1 MTVIATAGHVDH
13 GKSSLVQA
21 LTGTDPDRWEEE
33 KRRGMTIDLGFA
45 HTVLPSGAVASFI
58 DVPGHIRFLRNMLAG
73 VGAIDACVLV
83 VDAKEGWMPQTE
95 EHFQILKLLGVANG
109 VVALTKIDLID
120 GDLENIRRREIAEH
134 TSESFL
140 ADAEIVATSV
150 TTKLGLDKLRGV
162 LDQLMTQTSSR
173 TSSLASSSASS
184 LVNSLASQR
193 PRLWIDRAFTTKGAG
208 TVVTGTLIDGS
219 IQVGDELVVVRN
231 QQKVRVREIQQHE
244 QTVTKLDRSHRCAL
258 NIVGISHEE
267 ISRGDAL
274 VNLKQWKPTA
284 MFDASLRIVPGL
296 KHRVTR
302 RGSYSVYIGAG
313 EFSAKIR
320 LIGTRELNADEQG
333 YVRIAIDSS
342 LALMPGDRYILR
354 ESGRQETIGGG
365 EVLDIHP
372 ILRVSRAKPDR
383 SLDRLIAEH
392 GWITVGEFELLTAQ
406 RMPAVVGEWLTTPA
420 LYDALRKNLAMQL
433 AKNPDGIEISRLKSH
448 EQAVVATLPEVVI
461 EMGRA
466 RIKGANSIA
475 DHPYAGLFAHAG
487 VTPPDT
493 KTLDRNIVRQL
504 VQRGLLVDVDGTV
517 FHITALET
525 ARLKV
530 IEILNQNPNG
540 FTVSQF
546 REYLGITRKH
556 AVPLLEALDSR
567 GITKRLDDLRVGGAR
582 LAS

>member
-150 TTKLGLDKLRGV
+150 TTKLGLDKLCV
-162 LDQLMTQTSSR
+162 ALDQLMTQTSSR
-173 TSSLASSSASS
+173 ISSLASSSASS
-184 LVNSLASQR
+184 SANSLASQR

-267 ISRGDAL
+267 ISRGDAI
-274 VNLKQWKPTA
+274 VNLKQWKPTT

-333 YVRIAIDSS
+333 CVRIAIDSS

-433 AKNPDGIEISRLKSH
+433 AKNPDGIEVSRLKSH

-504 VQRGLLVDVDGTV
+504 VQRGLLVDVSGTV

>member
-13 GKSSLVQA
+13 GKSSLVRA

-45 HTVLPSGAVASFI
+45 ATVLPSGAVASFI

-73 VGAIDACVLV
+73 VGAIDGCVLV

-95 EHFQILKLLGVANG
+95 EHFQILKLLGVACG

-120 GDLENIRRREIAEH
+120 EALENIRRREIAEH
-134 TSESFL
+134 TSGSFL
-140 ADAEIVATSV
+140 ANSEIIATSV
-150 TTKLGLDKLRGV
+150 TTQLGLDKLRSA
-162 LDQLMTQTSSR
+162 LDQLIARTTLV
-173 TSSLASSSASS
+173 TSSLAS
-184 LVNSLASQR
+184 SLASQR

-219 IQVGDELVVVRN
+219 LQVGDELVVVRN
-231 QQKVRVREIQQHE
+231 QQKVRIREIQQHE

-258 NIVGISHEE
+258 NLVGISHEE

-274 VNLKQWKPTA
+274 VNVKQWKPTA
-284 MFDASLRIVPGL
+284 MFDASLRIVPSL

-320 LIGTRELNADEQG
+320 LIGVRELNADEQG
-333 YVRIAIDSS
+333 CVRIAIDSS
-342 LALMPGDRYILR
+342 LALKPGDRYILR

-383 SLDRLIAEH
+383 SLERLIAEH
-392 GWITVGEFELLTAQ
+392 GWITVSDFELLTAQ
-406 RMPAVVGEWLTTPA
+406 RLPAVVGEWLTSPA
-420 LYDALRKNLAMQL
+420 LYDRLRKDLAMQL
-433 AKNPDGIEISRLKSH
+433 SKNPDGVEVSRLKTH
-448 EQAVVATLPEVVI
+448 EQAVVATLPEVII

-466 RIKGANSIA
+466 RIKGANSIS

-517 FHITALET
+517 FHITAIET

-546 REYLGITRKH
+546 REHLGITRKH

>member
-73 VGAIDACVLV
+73 VGVIDACVLV

-120 GDLENIRRREIAEH
+120 GALGNIRLREIAEH

-140 ADAEIVATSV
+140 ANAEIVATSV
-150 TTKLGLDKLRGV
+150 TKQLGLDKLRSA
-162 LDQLMTQTSSR
+162 LDQLIARTTLA
-173 TSSLASSSASS
+173 TSSLDSSP
-184 LVNSLASQR
+184 ASQR

-258 NIVGISHEE
+258 NLAGISHEE

-274 VNLKQWKPTA
+274 VNIKQWKPTA

-296 KHRVTR
+296 KHKVTR

-320 LIGTRELNADEQG
+320 LIGARELNADEQG
-333 YVRIAIDSS
+333 CVRIAIDSS

-392 GWITVGEFELLTAQ
+392 GWITVGDFELLTAQ

-420 LYDALRKNLAMQL
+420 LYDALRKDLAMQL
-433 AKNPDGIEISRLKSH
+433 AKNPDGIEVSRLKLH

-466 RIKGANSIA
+466 RIKGANSIV

-567 GITKRLDDLRVGGAR
+567 AITKRSDDLRVGGAR
-582 LAS
+582 LVN

>member
-13 GKSSLVQA
+13 GKSSLVRA

-45 HTVLPSGAVASFI
+45 STVLPSGAVASFI

-95 EHFQILKLLGVANG
+95 EHFQILKLLGVACG

-120 GDLENIRRREIAEH
+120 EDLENIRRREIVEH
-134 TSESFL
+134 TSGSFL
-140 ADAEIVATSV
+140 ANSEIIATSV
-150 TTKLGLDKLRGV
+150 TTQVGLNKFRTA
-162 LDQLMTQTSSR
+162 LDELV
-173 TSSLASSSASS
+173 ASDPLKNNLIASH
-184 LVNSLASQR
+184 R
-193 PRLWIDRAFTTKGAG
+193 PRLWIDRSFTAKGAG

-219 IQVGDELVVVRN
+219 LHVGDELVVVRT
-231 QQKVRVREIQQHE
+231 QQTVRIREIQQHE
-244 QTVTKLDRSHRCAL
+244 KAITTLDDGNRCAL
-258 NIVGISHEE
+258 NLVGISHEE

-274 VNLKQWKPTA
+274 VNVKQWKPTA
-284 MFDASLRIVPGL
+284 MFDASLRIVPSL

-320 LIGTRELNADEQG
+320 LIGVRELNADEQG
-333 YVRIAIDSS
+333 CVRIAINSS
-342 LALMPGDRYILR
+342 LALKPGDRYILR

-383 SLDRLIAEH
+383 SLERLIAEH
-392 GWITVGEFELLTAQ
+392 GWITVSDFELLTAQ
-406 RMPAVVGEWLTTPA
+406 RLPAVVGEWLTIPE
-420 LYDALRKNLAMQL
+420 LYDTLRKDLALQL
-433 AKNPDGIEISRLKSH
+433 SKNSDGIEVSRLKTH

-466 RIKGANSIA
+466 RIKGANSIS

-493 KTLDRNIVRQL
+493 KNLDRNIVRQL
-504 VQRGLLVDVDGTV
+504 VHRGLLVDVDGTV
-517 FHITALET
+517 FHITAIET

-530 IEILNQNPNG
+530 IEILNQSPNG

-567 GITKRLDDLRVGGAR
+567 GVTKRLDDLRVGGAR

>member
-120 GDLENIRRREIAEH
+120 GDLENIRLREIAKH

-140 ADAEIVATSV
+140 ANAEIIATSV
-150 TTKLGLDKLRGV
+150 TKQLGLDKLRSA

-173 TSSLASSSASS
+173 TSSPASSP
-184 LVNSLASQR
+184 ASQR

-258 NIVGISHEE
+258 NLAGISHEE

-274 VNLKQWKPTA
+274 VNIKQWKPTA

-296 KHRVTR
+296 KHKVTR

-320 LIGTRELNADEQG
+320 LIGARELNADEQG
-333 YVRIAIDSS
+333 CVRIAIDSS

-392 GWITVGEFELLTAQ
+392 GWITVGDFELLTAQ

-420 LYDALRKNLAMQL
+420 LYDALRKDLAMQL
-433 AKNPDGIEISRLKSH
+433 AKNPDGIEVSRLKLH

-466 RIKGANSIA
+466 RIKGANSIV

-493 KTLDRNIVRQL
+493 KTLDRNIIRQL

-567 GITKRLDDLRVGGAR
+567 AITKRSDDLRVGGAR
-582 LAS
+582 LVN

>member
-58 DVPGHIRFLRNMLAG
+58 VVPGHIRFLRNMLAG

-120 GDLENIRRREIAEH
+120 GALENIRLREIAEH

-140 ADAEIVATSV
+140 ANAEIVATSV
-150 TTKLGLDKLRGV
+150 TKQLGLDKLRSA
-162 LDQLMTQTSSR
+162 LDQLITQTSSR
-173 TSSLASSSASS
+173 TSSP
-184 LVNSLASQR
+184 ASQR

-258 NIVGISHEE
+258 NLAGISHEE

-274 VNLKQWKPTA
+274 VNIKQWKPTA

-296 KHRVTR
+296 KHKVTR

-320 LIGTRELNADEQG
+320 LIGARELNADEQG
-333 YVRIAIDSS
+333 CVRIAIDSS

-392 GWITVGEFELLTAQ
+392 GWITVGDFELLTAQ

-420 LYDALRKNLAMQL
+420 LYDALRKDLAMQL
-433 AKNPDGIEISRLKSH
+433 AKNPDGIEVSRLKLH

-466 RIKGANSIA
+466 RIKGANSIV

-567 GITKRLDDLRVGGAR
+567 AITKRSDDLRVGGAR
-582 LAS
+582 LVN